1 MENLLLRREPF
12 GGILAEQEGSKV
24 RFLNHTGFEIT
35 YGIAKEWSDN
45 DIIHHI
51 KSKYDV
57 SNSSLVENDIKKFR
71 QMISKVKDWDT
82 AESLWK
88 DSLENKEI
96 TSIPT
101 LSAPLDLSWEVTKRC
116 NLNCHHC
123 YNDSHAIGYEP
134 SLEQI
139 HSVVNELSSTKLRN
153 IVVTGGEPLMRE
165 DLQTIIGWLRPLT
178 FNLTLAT
185 NGTIINEQ
193 NISWLGEMIDLVNL
207 SLDAGNK
214 FAYEKFRGR
223 KGTFDK
229 CLRGLEL
236 LVQKKVPVVIQTTI
250 SRFNIDSLEEL
261 ADLAIEKGAT
271 AWIVRLPVY
280 SGRANQY
287 KEDFLSRDELVK
299 RASYLSEIRSRYQ
312 RKFAELQIGVNFIW
326 SYEKPFNY
334 VQQQDRA
341 ISCAAG
347 TVSTLLTAEGTLV
360 PCSLFSSTDFRSNV
374 VWDNNFLKEWEIA
387 QCMQTM
393 RSLRLNQVD
402 KCYHC
407 EDYKVKCSSGCRA
420 KAYLSGDLYSKDP
433 DCGYLS

>member
-12 GGILAEQEGSKV
+12 GGILAEREGTKV

-35 YGIAKEWSDN
+35 YGIANGWSD
-45 DIIHHI
+45 DGIIEHI
-51 KSKYDV
+51 KSKFDV
-57 SNSSLVENDIKKFR
+57 SNISFIREDIKNFR
-71 QMISKVKDWDT
+71 QMISNIKDWDS

-88 DSLENKEI
+88 DSLENKESY
-96 TSIPT
+96 SIPS

-123 YNDSHAIGYEP
+123 YNESSTKNYEP

-139 HSVVNELSSTKLRN
+139 RSVVDELSTTKLRN
-153 IVVTGGEPLMRE
+153 IVVSGGEPLMRK

-185 NGTIINEQ
+185 NGTLINEQ
-193 NISWLGEMIDLVNL
+193 NITWLGEMIDLANL

-223 KGTFDK
+223 KETFDK

-250 SRFNIDSLEEL
+250 SRFNIDALEEL
-261 ADLAIEKGAT
+261 ADLAINKGAT

-287 KEDFLSRDELVK
+287 KGDFLTRDEIVK
-299 RASYLSEIRSRYQ
+299 KAPYLSKIRLRYQ
-312 RKFAELQIGVNFIW
+312 TKFAELQMGGQLRLELSW
-326 SYEKPFNY
+326 
-334 VQQQDRA
+334 
-341 ISCAAG
+341 
-347 TVSTLLTAEGTLV
+347 TLYLCSAEG
-360 PCSLFSSTDFRSNV
+360 
-374 VWDNNFLKEWEIA
+374 
-387 QCMQTM
+387 
-393 RSLRLNQVD
+393 
-402 KCYHC
+402 
-407 EDYKVKCSSGCRA
+407 
-420 KAYLSGDLYSKDP
+420 
-433 DCGYLS
+433 

>member
-12 GGILAEQEGSKV
+12 GGILAEREGTKV

-35 YGIAKEWSDN
+35 YGIANGWSD
-45 DIIHHI
+45 DGIIEHI
-51 KSKYDV
+51 KSKFDV
-57 SNSSLVENDIKKFR
+57 SNISFIREDIKNFR
-71 QMISKVKDWDT
+71 QMISNIKDWDS

-88 DSLENKEI
+88 DSLENKESY
-96 TSIPT
+96 SIPS

-123 YNDSHAIGYEP
+123 YNESSTKNYEP

-139 HSVVNELSSTKLRN
+139 RSVVNELSTTKLRN
-153 IVVTGGEPLMRE
+153 IVVSGGEPLMRK

-185 NGTIINEQ
+185 NGTLIDEQ
-193 NISWLGEMIDLVNL
+193 NITWLGEMIDLVNL

-214 FAYEKFRGR
+214 VAYEKFRGR
-223 KGTFDK
+223 KETFDK
-229 CLRGLEL
+229 CLRGLDL

-261 ADLAIEKGAT
+261 ADLAINKGAT

-287 KEDFLSRDELVK
+287 KSDFLSRDEIVK
-299 RASYLSEIRSRYQ
+299 KAPYLSEIRLRYQ
-312 RKFAELQIGVNFIW
+312 SKFAELQMGVNFVW
-326 SYEKPFNY
+326 SYQKPYTY
-334 VQQQDRA
+334 VQQKDRA

-347 TVSTLLTAEGTLV
+347 TVSSLLSAEGTLA
-360 PCSLFSSTDFRSNV
+360 PCSLFSSTDFKSNV
-374 VWDNNFLKEWEIA
+374 VWNNNFLKEWEIA
-387 QCMQTM
+387 QCMQAM
-393 RSLRLNQVD
+393 RSIRLIQINQ
-402 KCYHC
+402 CFHC
-407 EDYKVKCSSGCRA
+407 EDYKAKCSTGCRA
-420 KAYLSGDLYSKDP
+420 KSYLSGDLYSTDP